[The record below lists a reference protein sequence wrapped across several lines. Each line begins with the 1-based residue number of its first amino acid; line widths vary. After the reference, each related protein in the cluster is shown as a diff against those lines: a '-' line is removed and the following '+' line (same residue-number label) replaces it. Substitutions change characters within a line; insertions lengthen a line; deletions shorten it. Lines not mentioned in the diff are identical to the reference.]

1 MKRQNRMKYDVA
13 FYRRR
18 NAYKNASQRLK
29 QIPEQS
35 GSKEFARELS
45 EILREYIGDKLNLQG
60 KAITAEEVQVRLKE
74 SNYEVQQAEET
85 RKLLEKCETL
95 QYAPMTQGSTKQ
107 LLGESENL
115 IKVLEKQS

>member
-1 MKRQNRMKYDVA
+1 MKQQNRMKYDVA

-29 QIPEQS
+29 QMPDHS
-35 GSKEFARELS
+35 DSKEFARELS

-60 KAITAEEVQVRLKE
+60 KAITAEEVQARLKE

-107 LLGESENL
+107 LLGESEKL